1 MAGETL
7 VTIVG
12 NLASD
17 PELRFIPSG
26 VAVVNFTIAS
36 TPRIFDRQANEAK
49 DGETL
54 WMRCSAWREMAENIA
69 ESLTKGM
76 RVVAQGRLSQRSWDD
91 PKTGEK
97 RSSIEL
103 QIEAI
108 GPDLRFAKAQ
118 VTRAPRSGGSGFGQ
132 GGGQGGQGGNS
143 GGFQSGGA
151 QASDPWAS
159 AGPASSGGSFQG
171 EPPF

>member
-1 MAGETL
+1 MAGETI
-7 VTIVG
+7 VTVVG

-26 VAVVNFTIAS
+26 AAVVNFTIAS

-54 WMRCSAWREMAENIA
+54 WMRCTAWREMAENIA
-69 ESLTKGM
+69 ESLTKGA
-76 RVVAQGRLSQRSWDD
+76 RVVAQGRLTQRSWDD

-97 RSSIEL
+97 RSSVEL
-103 QIEAI
+103 QVDAI

-118 VTRAPRSGGSGFGQ
+118 VTRTPRGGAGGFGGQ
-132 GGGQGGQGGNS
+132 GAPGGGFSGGGQPS
-143 GGFQSGGA
+143 A
-151 QASDPWAS
+151 DPWAS